1 VHNHFNDFFLV
12 RFIVPII
19 FTTAQIKGSILIGTT
34 QKNQNNMFIGIKIII
49 TRITVIT
56 ASMLGIYLSLRIF
69 QSSNESTIIFYYYLL
84 FYYYFYSMPTF
95 TQYPTR
101 RLFISGVH
109 INFPSKLALES

>member
-12 RFIVPII
+12 RFIIPII
-19 FTTAQIKGSILIGTT
+19 FTTAQIKGSILIDTT

-69 QSSNESTIIFYYYLL
+69 QSSNEKHDYFLLL
-84 FYYYFYSMPTF
+84 FIILL
-95 TQYPTR
+95 
-101 RLFISGVH
+101 LFLLYAHIYTIS
-109 INFPSKLALES
+109 N